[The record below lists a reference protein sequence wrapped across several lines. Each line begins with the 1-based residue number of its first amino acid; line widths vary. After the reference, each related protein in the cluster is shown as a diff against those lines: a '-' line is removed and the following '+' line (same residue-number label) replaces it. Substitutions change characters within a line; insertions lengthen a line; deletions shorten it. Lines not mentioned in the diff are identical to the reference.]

1 MCHAG
6 SRVFAAALRGVGL
19 EARACPE
26 GAADAWE
33 RALRFTTG
41 DECYPQRVVLADLLQ
56 ALEESGLPPRRVAL
70 FLTTGD
76 GPCRFGQYA
85 PYLARAL
92 RRMGLGDVMVL
103 APNSDN
109 GYREVGR
116 SATALRRTL
125 WWAVVASDAL
135 RRLLHRT
142 RPYEVRPGD
151 ADRVCE
157 ACLDDLV
164 ASLEGRELS
173 NPARLEALVAA
184 MGRSRERFRAVPVAD
199 DGTRPL
205 VGVVGEIFCRLNT
218 YSNDDVIR
226 KIESFGGEAWLSG
239 VVEWVWYSN
248 ALELADLK
256 RTGRGLSRRRL
267 SASVSEVFQRRDEE
281 RLLAPLAGAF
291 RGREDPHDVRDLL
304 SLAEPY
310 LPWRGAIGEMVLS
323 VGKAVWLWKCGADG
337 VVDVSPFGCMNGI
350 VSEAVYPGVSRA
362 CGGIPI
368 RSFYVDRA
376 TSRVEDGLEIFM
388 ELVRS
393 YRRRRLGP
401 AEVRPVA
408 ACAA

>member
-6 SRVFAAALRGVGL
+6 SRIFAAALRGVGL
-19 EARACPE
+19 DARACPE
-26 GAADAWE
+26 GRADAWE

-56 ALEESGLPPRRVAL
+56 ALEESGLPPRSIAL

-85 PYLARAL
+85 PYLERTL
-92 RRMGLGDVMVL
+92 RRMGLGDVVVL
-103 APNSDN
+103 APNSDS

-116 SATALRRTL
+116 SSASLRRVL

-142 RPYEVRPGD
+142 RPYEVNPGD

-157 ACLDDLV
+157 ACLGDLES
-164 ASLEGRELS
+164 SLEGRGLS
-173 NPARLEALVAA
+173 NAARLDGLAAAL
-184 MGRSRERFRAVPVAD
+184 GRSRERFRAVPVAD
-199 DGTRPL
+199 DGTRPV

-226 KIESFGGEAWLSG
+226 KIEAFGGEAWLSG

-248 ALELADLK
+248 ALEMADLK

-281 RLLAPLAGAF
+281 RLLAPLDGAL

-304 SLAEPY
+304 AFAEPY

-323 VGKAVWLWKCGADG
+323 VGKAVWLWRSEADG
-337 VVDVSPFGCMNGI
+337 VIDVSPFGCMNGI
-350 VSEAVYPGVSRA
+350 VSEAVYPRVSRD
-362 CGGIPI
+362 CEGIPI

-376 TSRVEDGLEIFM
+376 TSRVEDGLEIFL

-393 YRRRRLGP
+393 YRRKRLAARGIPP
-401 AEVRPVA
+401 AS